1 MNIVFIQ
8 LPVSVYFRVRNLTV
22 FKFPKDFRMPEF

>member
-8 LPVSVYFRVRNLTV
+8 LPIYFRVRNLKV
-22 FKFPKDFRMPEF
+22 FKFPKDFRMP